1 MKDQNLN
8 QDDLDRIERLK
19 RNIKTLMDI
28 LDTFFLLFWI
38 TQILIKMQKE
48 KYNEKQKDTEVG
60 VKLY

>member
-1 MKDQNLN
+1 MKGQNLN
-8 QDDLDRIERLK
+8 QDNLDRIERLK

-48 KYNEKQKDTEVG
+48 KYNEKEKDTEVG

>member
-8 QDDLDRIERLK
+8 QDNLDRIERLK

-48 KYNEKQKDTEVG
+48 KYNEKEKDTEVG

>member
-1 MKDQNLN
+1 LKDQNLN

-48 KYNEKQKDTEVG
+48 KYNEKEKDTEVG

>member
-48 KYNEKQKDTEVG
+48 KYNEKEKDTEVG